1 MVSQDYVLEF
11 QFLDLS
17 LLCFRVLPFV
27 LYKGFCICLKFLLR
41 SFSTLQQC
49 KPHILQGI
57 KSKMIIYKPY
67 IIICTCLM
75 LLRVI

>member
-17 LLCFRVLPFV
+17 FLCLRVGPFV
-27 LYKGFCICLKFLLR
+27 YKGFCICLKFLLR
-41 SFSTLQQC
+41 SFSTLQQR

-57 KSKMIIYKPY
+57 KSKIIIYKPC

-75 LLRVI
+75 L